1 MSIKVLLV
9 EDSQISLVILKRIL
23 NSSPQ
28 IEVVGEARTGLEGL
42 ALIPQ
47 VEPDVICTDL
57 YMPQMDGLT
66 FTSEVMALY
75 PRPILVISVSVQQ
88 DNTHQVFQLL
98 NAGAV
103 DIFPKPS
110 AGLSFEDEQI
120 KQDLINKI
128 KILSGVKVLRKKRQ
142 YPLLNNREIVHP
154 FVQFIQPKIVVIG
167 ASTGGPQALE
177 ELFTA
182 LPSNFPVPIICVQHI
197 CVGFLQG
204 LIDWL
209 AKSCRLS
216 IQIAV
221 SGDLPKPGRIYFPPE
236 KLHLKLDAMG
246 RFVYSDAPPV
256 MGHRPSIT
264 ITFESV
270 AQFYGK
276 ATMGILLTGMGR
288 DGAQGMS
295 AISATGGFTIA
306 QDEATSVVFGMP
318 KEAILLRAVKQ
329 VLPIQAIAPTL
340 LNIFKQ

>member
-1 MSIKVLLV
+1 MPIKVLLV
-9 EDSQISLVILKRIL
+9 EDSQIALVILKKIL

-75 PRPILVISVSVQQ
+75 PRPILVISVGVQQ
-88 DNTHQVFQLL
+88 DDTHQVFQLL

-103 DIFPKPS
+103 DIFPKPP
-110 AGLSFEDEQI
+110 AGLSSEDEQI
-120 KQDLINKI
+120 KQELINKI
-128 KILSGVKVLRKKRQ
+128 KILSGVKVLSRKRQ
-142 YPLLNNREIVHP
+142 YPLLNKLEIVHP
-154 FVQFIQPKIVVIG
+154 SANFTKPKVVVIG

-177 ELFTA
+177 ELFAA
-182 LPSNFPVPIICVQHI
+182 LPSNFPVPIICIQHI

-221 SGDLPKPGRIYFPPE
+221 SGDIPKPGRIYFPPE
-236 KLHLKLDAMG
+236 KLHLILDAMG

-264 ITFESV
+264 IAFESV

-295 AISATGGFTIA
+295 AIAATGGFTIA

-329 VLPIQAIAPTL
+329 VLPIHAIAPTL
-340 LNIFKQ
+340 LSFFKQ